1 VIRKAQERIMDDT
14 TIYIIEQ
21 EVKKLKKR
29 NPFLSDKA
37 DAHKAVQYTLA
48 CTSMLWLLKLLKK
61 L

>member
-1 VIRKAQERIMDDT
+1 MDDT

-37 DAHKAVQYTLA
+37 DAHKAIQYTLA